1 MPADSLHHDRAV
13 RVDAAERPAGS
24 HCQFNDAFAGPTGAT
39 REGRVTTAMTLLLVN
54 IGRLA
59 SGRLDAPTIDG
70 DAIVVRD
77 GRISAIGHTSHV
89 DTAGADVI
97 VDCRGTTVMPGLI
110 DSHCHVVLGDYTPR
124 QKTVDF
130 LDSYVHGGITSVVS
144 AGEGVHAPGRPHDPV
159 ASKALAIAAAKCFAG
174 FRPNGMK
181 INAGSVVLEPGLT
194 DDDFAE
200 MARHGV
206 RHAKYGFG
214 GYAHPRD
221 GEPEIRGAQKH
232 GLTVMSHSGGNSIP
246 GSSPITHDILLRLRP
261 DVCGHVNGGTTSL
274 DEAGLARIIRETDMG
289 LQIVQAGNL
298 RSALYIVGLAREA
311 GALHRVCL
319 ASDTPTGTG
328 VMPMGVL
335 KTVCEISSLGDL
347 APEVVI
353 ALATGN
359 NARAFR
365 LDTGT
370 IAVGQPADLVV
381 CDAPA
386 ASAAADALTAI
397 ARGDIPGISCVIIDG
412 EVRVGRSRNTP
423 LAQRLASMTGVGL
436 SSTGH

>member
-1 MPADSLHHDRAV
+1 MR
-13 RVDAAERPAGS
+13 
-24 HCQFNDAFAGPTGAT
+24 
-39 REGRVTTAMTLLLVN
+39 TLGLVN
-54 IGRLA
+54 IGALATGVLDRPRLEA
-59 SGRLDAPTIDG
+59 ESILVEDGHIRGIG
-70 DAIVVRD
+70 DA
-77 GRISAIGHTSHV
+77 SAT
-89 DTAGADVI
+89 GAARADAV
-97 VDCRGTTVMPGLI
+97 VDCLGTTVMPGLI

-159 ASKALAIAAAKCFAG
+159 AAKALAIAAAKCFAG

-181 INAGSVVLEPGLT
+181 VHAGSVILEPGLT
-194 DDDFAE
+194 DGDFAE

-214 GYAHPRD
+214 GYAQPAD
-221 GEPEIRGAQKH
+221 GEPEVRQAQKH
-232 GLTVMSHSGGNSIP
+232 GLCVMSHSGGTSIP
-246 GSSPITHDILLRLRP
+246 GSSPISHEVLLHLRP

-274 DEAGLARIIRETDMG
+274 DEEGLAVLVRQTDMA

-298 RSALYIVGLAREA
+298 RSALHILRLAREA
-311 GALHRVCL
+311 GVLRRVCL

-328 VMPMGVL
+328 VMPMGVI
-335 KTVCEISSLGDL
+335 KTVCEIASLGDL
-347 APEVVI
+347 PPETAI

-365 LDTGT
+365 LQTGT
-370 IAVGQPADLVV
+370 IAIGQPADLVV

-386 ASAAADALTAI
+386 ASMARTGLQAI
-397 ARGDIPGISCVIIDG
+397 ARGDIPGISCIVIDG
-412 EVRVGRSRNTP
+412 VVRAGRSRNSP
-423 LAQRLASMTGVGL
+423 LARRLASLTGVAL
-436 SSTGH
+436 AVAGH

>member
-1 MPADSLHHDRAV
+1 M
-13 RVDAAERPAGS
+13 
-24 HCQFNDAFAGPTGAT
+24 AT
-39 REGRVTTAMTLLLVN
+39 LGLVN
-54 IGRLA
+54 IGALATGVLSAPRLEAEAILVESGLIAAVGAA
-59 SGRLDAPTIDG
+59 SR
-70 DAIVVRD
+70 
-77 GRISAIGHTSHV
+77 
-89 DTAGADVI
+89 TAAAAADVV
-97 VDCRGTTVMPGLI
+97 VDCQGTTVMPGLI

-159 ASKALAIAAAKCFAG
+159 AAKALAIAAAKCFAN
-174 FRPNGMK
+174 FHPNGMK
-181 INAGSVVLEPGLT
+181 VNAGSVVLEPGLS

-221 GEPEIRGAQKH
+221 GEPDVRRAQKH
-232 GLTVMSHSGGNSIP
+232 GLCVMSHSGGNSIP
-246 GSSPITHDILLRLRP
+246 GSSPISHDVLQHLRP

-274 DEAGLARIIRETDMG
+274 DEDGLATIIRETDMA

-298 RSALYIVGLAREA
+298 RSALYILKLAREA
-311 GALHRVCL
+311 GALERVCL

-328 VMPMGVL
+328 VMPMGVI
-335 KTVCEISSLGDL
+335 KTICEIASLGDL
-347 APEVVI
+347 APEITI

-359 NARAFR
+359 NTRAFR
-365 LDTGT
+365 LAAGTGT
-370 IAVGQPADLVV
+370 LAVGAPADLVV

-386 ASAAADALTAI
+386 ASKARDAFGAI

-412 EVRVGRSRNTP
+412 HVRTGRSRNSP
-423 LAQRLASMTGVGL
+423 LATRLATFKGVSVPGA
-436 SSTGH
+436 GH

>member
-1 MPADSLHHDRAV
+1 V
-13 RVDAAERPAGS
+13 
-24 HCQFNDAFAGPTGAT
+24 AT
-39 REGRVTTAMTLLLVN
+39 LGLVN
-54 IGRLA
+54 IGALATGVLSAPRLEA
-59 SGRLDAPTIDG
+59 EAILVESGLIA
-70 DAIVVRD
+70 
-77 GRISAIGHTSHV
+77 AIGAASR
-89 DTAGADVI
+89 TAAAAADVV
-97 VDCRGTTVMPGLI
+97 VDCQGTTVIPGLI

-159 ASKALAIAAAKCFAG
+159 AAKAIAIAAAMCFAN
-174 FRPNGMK
+174 FHPNGMK
-181 INAGSVVLEPGLT
+181 VNAGSVVLEPGLT

-221 GEPEIRGAQKH
+221 GEPDVRRAQKH
-232 GLTVMSHSGGNSIP
+232 GLCVMSHSGGNSIP
-246 GSSPITHDILLRLRP
+246 GSSPISHDVLLHLRP

-274 DEAGLARIIRETDMG
+274 DEDGLATIIRETDMA

-298 RSALYIVGLAREA
+298 RSALYILKLAREA
-311 GALHRVCL
+311 GALERVCL

-328 VMPMGVL
+328 VMPMGVI
-335 KTVCEISSLGDL
+335 KTICEIASLGDL
-347 APEVVI
+347 APEITI

-359 NARAFR
+359 NTRAFR
-365 LDTGT
+365 LATGT
-370 IAVGQPADLVV
+370 GTLAVGAPADLVV

-386 ASAAADALTAI
+386 ASKARDAFGAI

-412 EVRVGRSRNTP
+412 HVRTGRSRNSP
-423 LAQRLASMTGVGL
+423 LATRLAAFKGVSVPGA
-436 SSTGH
+436 GH

>member
-1 MPADSLHHDRAV
+1 MPTLGLINIGTLATGNLASPRQDVEAV
-13 RVDAAERPAGS
+13 LVEDGRVAALGAASR
-24 HCQFNDAFAGPTGAT
+24 TGA
-39 REGRVTTAMTLLLVN
+39 
-54 IGRLA
+54 
-59 SGRLDAPTIDG
+59 
-70 DAIVVRD
+70 
-77 GRISAIGHTSHV
+77 
-89 DTAGADVI
+89 AGADVVI
-97 VDCRGTTVMPGLI
+97 DCRGTTVLPGLI

-144 AGEGVHAPGRPHDPV
+144 AGEGVHAPGRPHDPA
-159 ASKALAIAAAKCFAG
+159 ASKALAIAAAKCFEN

-181 INAGSVVLEPGLT
+181 VNAGSVVLEPGLT

-200 MARHGV
+200 MAKHGV

-214 GYAHPRD
+214 GYAQPRG
-221 GEPEIRGAQKH
+221 GEPEGRRAQKH
-232 GLTVMSHSGGNSIP
+232 GMCVMSHSGGNSIP
-246 GSSPITHDILLRLRP
+246 GSSPVTHDVLLHLRP
-261 DVCGHVNGGTTSL
+261 DVCGHVNGGTTSP
-274 DEAGLARIIRETDMG
+274 DEDGLRRTLRQTDMA

-298 RSALYIVGLAREA
+298 RSALFIVRLAREA
-311 GALHRVCL
+311 GVLGRVCV

-335 KTVCEISSLGDL
+335 KSVCELASLGDL
-347 APEVVI
+347 APETAV

-365 LDTGT
+365 LAAAATLT
-370 IAVGQPADLVV
+370 IGQPADFVV

-386 ASAAADALTAI
+386 ASLAPDAFSAI
-397 ARGDIPGISCVIIDG
+397 ARGDIPGISAVVIDG

-423 LAQRLASMTGVGL
+423 LAKRLATITGAALVGAA
-436 SSTGH
+436 H

>member
-1 MPADSLHHDRAV
+1 M
-13 RVDAAERPAGS
+13 
-24 HCQFNDAFAGPTGAT
+24 
-39 REGRVTTAMTLLLVN
+39 TTLGLVN
-54 IGRLA
+54 IGVLA
-59 SGRLDAPTIDG
+59 KGVLDAPRADAESLLVEDG
-70 DAIVVRD
+70 QIRALGAASRTAA
-77 GRISAIGHTSHV
+77 GR
-89 DTAGADVI
+89 ADVV

-144 AGEGVHAPGRPHDPV
+144 AGEGVHAPGRPHDAA
-159 ASKALAIAAAKCFAG
+159 ASKAIAIAAAKCFEH
-174 FRPNGMK
+174 FHPNGMK
-181 INAGSVVLEPGLT
+181 VNAGSVVLEPGLD
-194 DDDFAE
+194 DDDFVE

-221 GEPEIRGAQKH
+221 GEPEVRRAQTH
-232 GLTVMSHSGGNSIP
+232 GLCVMSHSGGNSIP
-246 GSSPITHDILLRLRP
+246 GSSPITHDVLLHLRP

-274 DEAGLARIIRETDMG
+274 DEDGLRAIVRETAMA

-298 RSALYIVGLAREA
+298 RSALFILRLAQEA
-311 GALHRVCL
+311 GALARVCV

-335 KTVCEISSLGDL
+335 KSVCELASLGGL
-347 APEVVI
+347 APETVI

-365 LDTGT
+365 LTTGT
-370 IAVGQPADLVV
+370 LAVDRPADLVV

-386 ASAAADALTAI
+386 ASMAVDALGAI
-397 ARGDIPGISCVIIDG
+397 GRGDIPGISAVVIDG
-412 EVRVGRSRNTP
+412 VLRVGRSRNTP
-423 LAQRLASMTGVGL
+423 LAKRLATITGAPIVG
-436 SSTGH
+436 TGH

>member
-1 MPADSLHHDRAV
+1 MASL
-13 RVDAAERPAGS
+13 G
-24 HCQFNDAFAGPTGAT
+24 
-39 REGRVTTAMTLLLVN
+39 LVN
-54 IGRLA
+54 VGALATGILTAPRLEA
-59 SGRLDAPTIDG
+59 E
-70 DAIVVRD
+70 AILVED
-77 GRISAIGHTSHV
+77 GRIAAIGAAARTGAS
-89 DTAGADVI
+89 AADVV

-144 AGEGVHAPGRPHDPV
+144 AGEGVHAPGRPHDPAAV
-159 ASKALAIAAAKCFAG
+159 KALAIAAAKCFEH

-181 INAGSVVLEPGLT
+181 VNAGSVVLEPGLT

-214 GYAHPRD
+214 GYARPED
-221 GEPEIRGAQKH
+221 GAPEVRRAQKH
-232 GLTVMSHSGGNSIP
+232 GLCVMSHSGGTSIP
-246 GSSPITHDILLRLRP
+246 GSSPISHEILLQLRP

-274 DEAGLARIIRETDMG
+274 DEAGLDAIIRETDMA
-289 LQIVQAGNL
+289 LQVVQAGNL
-298 RSALYIVGLAREA
+298 RSALYILKRCREV
-311 GALHRVCL
+311 GALPRLCV

-335 KTVCEISSLGDL
+335 KSVCELASLGDL
-347 APEVVI
+347 APAEAI

-365 LDTGT
+365 LASGTGT
-370 IAVGQPADLVV
+370 IAVGAPADLLV

-386 ASAAADALTAI
+386 ASLARDAFEAI

-412 EVRVGRSRNTP
+412 EGRVGRSRNTP
-423 LAQRLASMTGVGL
+423 LAKRLAGVDGRAADTR
-436 SSTGH
+436 SHTTH

>member
-1 MPADSLHHDRAV
+1 M
-13 RVDAAERPAGS
+13 
-24 HCQFNDAFAGPTGAT
+24 AT
-39 REGRVTTAMTLLLVN
+39 LGLLN
-54 IGRLA
+54 IGALATGVLSAPRLEA
-59 SGRLDAPTIDG
+59 EAILVESGL
-70 DAIVVRD
+70 IV
-77 GRISAIGHTSHV
+77 AIGAASRTS
-89 DTAGADVI
+89 AAAADVV
-97 VDCRGTTVMPGLI
+97 VDCQGTTVIPGLI

-159 ASKALAIAAAKCFAG
+159 AAKALAITAAKCFAN
-174 FRPNGMK
+174 FHPNGMK
-181 INAGSVVLEPGLT
+181 VNAGSVVLEPGLT

-214 GYAHPRD
+214 DYAHPRD
-221 GEPEIRGAQKH
+221 GEPDVRRAQKH
-232 GLTVMSHSGGNSIP
+232 GLCVMSHSGGNSIP
-246 GSSPITHDILLRLRP
+246 GSSPISHDVLLHLRP

-274 DEAGLARIIRETDMG
+274 DEDGLATIVRETDMA

-298 RSALYIVGLAREA
+298 RSALYIVKLAREA
-311 GALHRVCL
+311 GALERVCL

-328 VMPMGVL
+328 VMPMGVI
-335 KTVCEISSLGDL
+335 KTICEIASLGDL
-347 APEVVI
+347 APEIVI

-359 NARAFR
+359 NTRAFR
-365 LDTGT
+365 LAAGSGT
-370 IAVGQPADLVV
+370 LAIGAPADLVV

-386 ASAAADALTAI
+386 ASRARDAFEAV

-412 EVRVGRSRNTP
+412 QLRTGRSRNSP
-423 LAQRLASMTGVGL
+423 LARRLAAFKGVSISGA
-436 SSTGH
+436 GH